1 MLAPALVDDHDD
13 GERARVEIAR
23 DQIAAPHLI
32 DCEVASVIRRAHLRG
47 DVSARR
53 AIQALADLADLP
65 ILRAPHAPFL
75 GRIWELHPTLTPYDA
90 TYVAL
95 AEALDAM
102 LLTADGRLARAP
114 GPTCR
119 FTVLT

>member
-65 ILRAPHAPFL
+65 ILRVPHVPFL